1 MQPENIKQ
9 MIESGLPDCEAHVEG
24 DGRHFYAVVVCEAF
38 AGKSMLEQ
46 HKMVYETLGDS
57 MQSAIHALSMK
68 TYTPAEWGKAQKL
81 NVS

>member
-1 MQPENIKQ
+1 